1 LSPVMSPIFVLEL
14 LHGRDVFSARDD
26 VKADMQTGGVVDAEP

>member
-1 LSPVMSPIFVLEL
+1 LS
-14 LHGRDVFSARDD
+14 HGGVVFSAGDD

>member
-1 LSPVMSPIFVLEL
+1 MLSPIFILEL
-14 LHGRDVFSARDD
+14 SHDVVVLSAGDD